1 MLRKAQYT
9 LQQQNKEKKLMSINM
24 ELMRKKLA
32 ALRGEGDREQ
42 SVWFKPDEGDQDIR
56 IIPTSDAIH

>member
-32 ALRGEGDREQ
+32 ALRGEGRKGA
-42 SVWFKPDEGDQDIR
+42 VGLV
-56 IIPTSDAIH
+56 